1 MARGPWRRHSPNTCF
16 HRRKKR
22 PKPPNHP
29 VPYNTLAGDGGDRTG
44 LAGSPSL
51 CPTAKK
57 RPAWPLKVALPAS
70 VKAAVMGASPP
81 GMHKGVDSITSG
93 SSLGWSF
100 PLSVFV
106 LLLFATAEAGSPFG
120 PAMKALNQTLDIQKI
135 RDITWERYLLLLST
149 PQVPERYLPEAPQA
163 KWGDSVRKYAV
174 RNCGSRFDAVR
185 YDELRLRPDPLMFPG
200 SVFVNSAIKVF
211 RNIEEPIKV
220 EINMKKKVYLW
231 VTVPCV
237 NDFGSCDYE
246 NICTAGDCPLFY
258 EVLGLPC
265 GCPIKEGNYE
275 VHDKEF
281 VVPALTLPDWLTSG
295 DYQVTVKAK
304 SDGDHLFC
312 VHFTLSIR

>member
-1 MARGPWRRHSPNTCF
+1 
-16 HRRKKR
+16 
-22 PKPPNHP
+22 
-29 VPYNTLAGDGGDRTG
+29 
-44 LAGSPSL
+44 
-51 CPTAKK
+51 
-57 RPAWPLKVALPAS
+57 
-70 VKAAVMGASPP
+70 
-81 GMHKGVDSITSG
+81 
-93 SSLGWSF
+93 WSF

-149 PQVPERYLPEAPQA
+149 PQVPERYLAEAPQA
-163 KWGDSVRKYAV
+163 WLLAFQKWGDSVRKYAV

-211 RNIEEPIKV
+211 RNIEQPIKV
-220 EINMKKKVYLW
+220 RLTTERWYASSASEFGRALGRSRVIGHKNSQLHYKKIL
-231 VTVPCV
+231 PS
-237 NDFGSCDYE
+237 FF
-246 NICTAGDCPLFY
+246 FY
-258 EVLGLPC
+258 NQQ
-265 GCPIKEGNYE
+265 GNYE

>member
-1 MARGPWRRHSPNTCF
+1 
-16 HRRKKR
+16 
-22 PKPPNHP
+22 
-29 VPYNTLAGDGGDRTG
+29 
-44 LAGSPSL
+44 
-51 CPTAKK
+51 
-57 RPAWPLKVALPAS
+57 
-70 VKAAVMGASPP
+70 
-81 GMHKGVDSITSG
+81 MHKGVDNITPG
-93 SSLGWSF
+93 SAVGWSF

-163 KWGDSVRKYAV
+163 WLLAFQKWGDSVRKYAV

-211 RNIEEPIKV
+211 RNIEQPIKWLLAFQKWGDSV
-220 EINMKKKVYLW
+220 RKYAVRNCGSRFDAVRYDELRLRPDPLMFPGSVF
-231 VTVPCV
+231 V
-237 NDFGSCDYE
+237 NS
-246 NICTAGDCPLFY
+246 A
-258 EVLGLPC
+258 
-265 GCPIKEGNYE
+265 IKGNYE